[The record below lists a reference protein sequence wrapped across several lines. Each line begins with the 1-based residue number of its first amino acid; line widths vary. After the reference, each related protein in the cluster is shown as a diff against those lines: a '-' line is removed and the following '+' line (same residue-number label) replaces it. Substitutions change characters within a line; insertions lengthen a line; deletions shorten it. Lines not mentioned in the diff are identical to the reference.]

1 MLPSYNCASMV
12 KTMSVDE
19 RFEKLNWE
27 MFERLLKKNPNFAT
41 FFGLH
46 EPYDWLLP
54 DGSARNIFDTLELA
68 KEWLEKLKEKFDFDA
83 LNDDHKIDWMVLKH
97 AYERSKFEVY
107 EHRTFETNPDAF
119 DEIGSV
125 LFIMLTRDYAPIE
138 KRVDAIVARL
148 EKLPSYLEQFRTR
161 FEKSKPVKLWTEVA
175 IESCQRIP
183 ALLQFILNATKG
195 MTSEDLHN
203 QLAKAVMNL
212 QEPIKQH
219 IEWLQA
225 LLPRTKT
232 EWALGK
238 EKFDKL
244 LKTRGLGMTADKIY
258 KLGVKYL
265 QELKQKRAK
274 LAEQIGPGKSI
285 QEVMELIEAKA
296 PESFEE
302 ALKATKEAMEES
314 REFIIENN
322 IATVYP
328 DDKLHVKQTPAFM
341 APLIPFAALIPPGK
355 FDKRQEGIYIVTRP
369 KDIKN
374 LGKHLNYASIPGT
387 AVHEGFPG
395 HFLQGAV
402 SNRGSLVRLFAGGTE
417 TIEGWAHYC
426 EEMMTEHGFI
436 KSLESQFMK
445 VNDGIWR
452 AVRIMVDVKLSRG
465 EMSFDEAVET
475 LMKEAGMSREAAV
488 AEVRRYTLT
497 PSYPLSYLLGKHLIL
512 KLKDE
517 VKKKMGDKFSE
528 RFFHDTVVANG
539 ELPIFLL
546 SKVFDMKLAQRK
558 AG

>member
-1 MLPSYNCASMV
+1 MV

>member
-1 MLPSYNCASMV
+1 
-12 KTMSVDE
+12 MSEDE
-19 RFEKLNWE
+19 RFEKFNWG
-27 MFERLLKKNPNFAT
+27 MFTKIMNKEPLFAT
-41 FFGLH
+41 FLGLH
-46 EPYDWLLP
+46 DPYDMLMP
-54 DGSARNIFDTLELA
+54 DGSSKSVFETLDLTKQWVDKM
-68 KEWLEKLKEKFDFDA
+68 KETTKYEA
-83 LNDDHKIDWMVLKH
+83 LNNDSKIDWKVIEH
-97 AYERSKFEVY
+97 AYEQAKFSVY
-107 EHRTFETNPDAF
+107 KHRTWETNPDAF
-119 DEIGSV
+119 DEIGGV

-148 EKLPSYLEQFRTR
+148 QKLPLYLEQFRTR
-161 FEKSKPVKLWTEVA
+161 FEKSKPVQLWTEVA

-195 MTSEDLHN
+195 MISEDLHN

-212 QEPIKQH
+212 QQPIKQH
-219 IEWLQA
+219 LEWLQA

-244 LKTRGLGMTADKIY
+244 LNLRGLGMTADEIY
-258 KLGVKYL
+258 KVGVKYL
-265 QELKQKRAK
+265 KELKQQRAK
-274 LAEQIGPGKSI
+274 LAEQIAPGKSI
-285 QEVMELIEAKA
+285 QEVIESIEAKA
-296 PESFEE
+296 PRTFED
-302 ALKATKEAMEES
+302 ALKATKEAMEKS
-314 REFIIENN
+314 REFIIEND

-328 DDKLHVKQTPAFM
+328 DDKLHVEETPAFM

-369 KDIKN
+369 KDSTN

-402 SNRGSLVRLFAGGTE
+402 SNRGSFVRLFAGGTE

-436 KSLESQFMK
+436 ESSESKFMK

-452 AVRIMVDVKLSRG
+452 AVRIIVDVKLSRG
-465 EMSFDEAVET
+465 EMSFDKAVDM

-497 PSYPLSYLLGKHLIL
+497 PGYPLSYLLGKHMIL
-512 KLKDE
+512 KLRDE
-517 VKKKMGDKFSE
+517 VEKKMGDKFNE
-528 RFFHDTVVANG
+528 KFFHDTVTANG
-539 ELPIFLL
+539 ELPVFLL
-546 SKVFDMKLAQRK
+546 RKVFDLKLARLR